1 MFFDRMKKMRIYQ
14 ALLGILFLLGTTL
27 AQAGI
32 VVGGT
37 RIIYPADQAEVQ
49 VSLKNQDDAKRYLV
63 QSWVSNTD
71 DSKAPF
77 VITPPIYKLDENRQT
92 LLHVV
97 YTGDKAK
104 LPQDRESLFMA
115 NIKSVSALPEELRDK
130 NTLQFAIK
138 TKIKLFYR
146 PTALSDTAAKT
157 AWQSLQFSRR
167 NNQLTIKNP
176 TPFYVTLGQLKVAQK
191 EVKPLGKPD
200 APSALSMMIAPFG
213 EQVFALP
220 AGAQSPV
227 MWTAINDF
235 GAETEARQQDL

>member
-1 MFFDRMKKMRIYQ
+1 MRIYN
-14 ALLGILFLLGTTL
+14 AILGIFFLLGATL
-27 AQAGI
+27 AQAG
-32 VVGGT
+32 VVIGGT
-37 RIIYPADQAEVQ
+37 RIIYPSDQAEVQ
-49 VSLKNQDDAKRYLV
+49 VTLKNKDDAKRYLV
-63 QSWVSNTD
+63 HSWVSNID

-97 YTGDKAK
+97 YTGDKTH

-115 NIKSVSALPEELRDK
+115 NIKSVSSVPEELHDK

-146 PTALSDTAAKT
+146 PSALSDAAAKT

-191 EVKPLGKPD
+191 EVKPLGKQD
-200 APSALSMMIAPFG
+200 TPSALSMMIAPYG

-220 AGAQSPV
+220 TAAHGSV

-235 GAETEARQQDL
+235 GAETEPRQQAL

>member
-1 MFFDRMKKMRIYQ
+1 MRIYN
-14 ALLGILFLLGTTL
+14 AILGIFFLLGATL
-27 AQAGI
+27 AQAG
-32 VVGGT
+32 VVIGGT
-37 RIIYPADQAEVQ
+37 RIIYPSDQAEVQ
-49 VSLKNQDDAKRYLV
+49 VTLKNKDDAKRYLV
-63 QSWVSNTD
+63 HSWVSNID

-97 YTGDKAK
+97 YTGDKTH

-115 NIKSVSALPEELRDK
+115 NIKSVSSVPEELRDK

-146 PTALSDTAAKT
+146 PSALSDAAAKT

-191 EVKPLGKPD
+191 EVKPLGKQD
-200 APSALSMMIAPFG
+200 TPSALSMMIAPYG

-220 AGAQSPV
+220 TAAQGSV

-235 GAETEARQQDL
+235 GAETEPRQQAL

>member
-1 MFFDRMKKMRIYQ
+1 MRIYN
-14 ALLGILFLLGTTL
+14 AILGIFFLLGATL
-27 AQAGI
+27 AQAG
-32 VVGGT
+32 VVIGGT
-37 RIIYPADQAEVQ
+37 RIIYPSDQAEVQ
-49 VSLKNQDDAKRYLV
+49 VALKNKDDAKRYLV
-63 QSWVSNTD
+63 HSWVSNID

-97 YTGDKAK
+97 YTGDKTH

-115 NIKSVSALPEELRDK
+115 NIKSVSSMPEELRDK

-146 PTALSDTAAKT
+146 PATLSDTAAKT

-191 EVKPLGKPD
+191 EVKPLGKQD
-200 APSALSMMIAPFG
+200 TPSALSMMIAPYG

-220 AGAQSPV
+220 TAAHGSV

-235 GAETEARQQDL
+235 GAETEPRQQAL

>member
-1 MFFDRMKKMRIYQ
+1 MRIYN
-14 ALLGILFLLGTTL
+14 AILGIFFLLGATL
-27 AQAGI
+27 AQAG
-32 VVGGT
+32 VVIGGT
-37 RIIYPADQAEVQ
+37 RIIYPSDQAEVQ
-49 VSLKNQDDAKRYLV
+49 VTLKNKDDAKRYLV
-63 QSWVSNTD
+63 HSWVSNID

-97 YTGDKAK
+97 YTGDKTH

-115 NIKSVSALPEELRDK
+115 NIKSVSSMPEELHDK

-146 PTALSDTAAKT
+146 PSALSDAAAKT

-191 EVKPLGKPD
+191 EVKPLGKQD
-200 APSALSMMIAPFG
+200 TPSALSMMIAPYG

-220 AGAQSPV
+220 TAAQGSV

-235 GAETEARQQDL
+235 GAETEPRQQAL

>member
-1 MFFDRMKKMRIYQ
+1 MRIYN
-14 ALLGILFLLGTTL
+14 AILGIFFLLGATL
-27 AQAGI
+27 AQAG
-32 VVGGT
+32 VVIGGT
-37 RIIYPADQAEVQ
+37 RIIYSSDQAEVQ
-49 VSLKNQDDAKRYLV
+49 VTLKNKDDAKRYLV
-63 QSWVSNTD
+63 HSWVSNID

-97 YTGDKAK
+97 YTGDKTH

-115 NIKSVSALPEELRDK
+115 NIKSVSSVPEELRDK

-146 PTALSDTAAKT
+146 PATLSDTAAKT

-191 EVKPLGKPD
+191 EVKPLGKQD
-200 APSALSMMIAPFG
+200 TPSALSMMIAPYG

-220 AGAQSPV
+220 TAAHGSV

-235 GAETEARQQDL
+235 GAETEARQQAL

>member
-1 MFFDRMKKMRIYQ
+1 MRIYN
-14 ALLGILFLLGTTL
+14 AILGIFFLLGATL
-27 AQAGI
+27 AQAG
-32 VVGGT
+32 VVIGGT
-37 RIIYPADQAEVQ
+37 RIIYPSDQAEVQ
-49 VSLKNQDDAKRYLV
+49 VALKNKDDAKRYLV
-63 QSWVSNTD
+63 HSWVSNID

-97 YTGDKAK
+97 YTGDKTH

-115 NIKSVSALPEELRDK
+115 NIKSVSSMPEELRDK

-146 PTALSDTAAKT
+146 PSAFSDTAAKT

-191 EVKPLGKPD
+191 EVKPLGKQD
-200 APSALSMMIAPFG
+200 TPSALSMMIAPYG

-220 AGAQSPV
+220 TAAHGSV

-235 GAETEARQQDL
+235 GAETEPRQQAL

>member
-1 MFFDRMKKMRIYQ
+1 MRIYN
-14 ALLGILFLLGTTL
+14 AILGIFFLLGATL
-27 AQAGI
+27 AQAG
-32 VVGGT
+32 VVIGGT
-37 RIIYPADQAEVQ
+37 RIIYPSDQAEVQ
-49 VSLKNQDDAKRYLV
+49 VALKNKDDAKRYLV
-63 QSWVSNTD
+63 HSWVSNID

-97 YTGDKAK
+97 YTGDKTH

-115 NIKSVSALPEELRDK
+115 NIKSVSSVPEELHDK

-146 PTALSDTAAKT
+146 PSALSDAAAKT

-191 EVKPLGKPD
+191 EVKPLGKQD
-200 APSALSMMIAPFG
+200 TPSALSMMIAPYG

-220 AGAQSPV
+220 TAAHGSV

-235 GAETEARQQDL
+235 GAETEARQQAL

>member
-1 MFFDRMKKMRIYQ
+1 MRIYN
-14 ALLGILFLLGTTL
+14 AILGIFFLLGATL
-27 AQAGI
+27 AQAG
-32 VVGGT
+32 VVIGGT
-37 RIIYPADQAEVQ
+37 RIIYPSDQAEVQ
-49 VSLKNQDDAKRYLV
+49 VTLKNKDDAKRYLV
-63 QSWVSNTD
+63 HSWVSNID

-97 YTGDKAK
+97 YTGDKTH

-115 NIKSVSALPEELRDK
+115 NIKSVSSVPEELRDK

-146 PTALSDTAAKT
+146 PATLSDTAAKT

-191 EVKPLGKPD
+191 EVKPLGKQD
-200 APSALSMMIAPFG
+200 TPSALSMMIAPYG

-220 AGAQSPV
+220 TAAHGSV

-235 GAETEARQQDL
+235 GAETEARQQAL

>member
-1 MFFDRMKKMRIYQ
+1 MRIYN
-14 ALLGILFLLGTTL
+14 AILGIFFLLGATL
-27 AQAGI
+27 AQAG
-32 VVGGT
+32 VVIGGT
-37 RIIYPADQAEVQ
+37 RIIYPSDQAEVQ
-49 VSLKNQDDAKRYLV
+49 VALKNKDDAKRYLV
-63 QSWVSNTD
+63 HSWVSNID

-97 YTGDKAK
+97 YTGDKTH

-115 NIKSVSALPEELRDK
+115 NIKSVSSVPEELHDK

-146 PTALSDTAAKT
+146 PSALSDAAAKT

-191 EVKPLGKPD
+191 EVKPLGKQD
-200 APSALSMMIAPFG
+200 TPSALSMMIAPYG

-220 AGAQSPV
+220 TAAQGSV

-235 GAETEARQQDL
+235 GAETEPRQQAL

>member
-1 MFFDRMKKMRIYQ
+1 MRIYN
-14 ALLGILFLLGTTL
+14 AILGIFFLLGATL
-27 AQAGI
+27 AQAG
-32 VVGGT
+32 VVIGGT
-37 RIIYPADQAEVQ
+37 RIIYPSDQAEVQ
-49 VSLKNQDDAKRYLV
+49 VTLKNKDDAKRYLV
-63 QSWVSNTD
+63 HSWVSNID

-97 YTGDKAK
+97 YTGDKTH

-115 NIKSVSALPEELRDK
+115 NIKSVSSVPEELRDK

-146 PTALSDTAAKT
+146 PATLSDTAAKT

-191 EVKPLGKPD
+191 EVKPLGKQD
-200 APSALSMMIAPFG
+200 TPSALSMMIAPYG

-220 AGAQSPV
+220 TAAQGSV

-235 GAETEARQQDL
+235 GAETEPRQQAL

>member
-1 MFFDRMKKMRIYQ
+1 MKEMRIYN
-14 ALLGILFLLGTTL
+14 AILGIFFLLGATL
-27 AQAGI
+27 AQAG
-32 VVGGT
+32 VVIGGT
-37 RIIYPADQAEVQ
+37 RIIYPSDQAEVQ
-49 VSLKNQDDAKRYLV
+49 VTLKNKDDAKRYLV
-63 QSWVSNTD
+63 HSWVSNID

-97 YTGDKAK
+97 YTGDKTH

-115 NIKSVSALPEELRDK
+115 NIKSVSSMPEELRHK

-191 EVKPLGKPD
+191 EVKPLGKQD
-200 APSALSMMIAPFG
+200 TPSALSMMIAPFG
-213 EQVFALP
+213 EQIFALP
-220 AGAQSPV
+220 TDAQGPV

-235 GAETEARQQDL
+235 GAETEPRQQPL

>member
-1 MFFDRMKKMRIYQ
+1 MRIYN
-14 ALLGILFLLGTTL
+14 AILGIFFLLGATL
-27 AQAGI
+27 AQAG
-32 VVGGT
+32 VVIGGT
-37 RIIYPADQAEVQ
+37 RIIYPSDQAEVQ
-49 VSLKNQDDAKRYLV
+49 VTLKNKDDAKRYLV
-63 QSWVSNTD
+63 HSWVSNID

-97 YTGDKAK
+97 YTGDKTH

-115 NIKSVSALPEELRDK
+115 NIKSVSSVPEELRDK

-146 PTALSDTAAKT
+146 PATLSDTAAKT

-191 EVKPLGKPD
+191 EVKPLGKQD
-200 APSALSMMIAPFG
+200 TPSALSMMIAPYG

-220 AGAQSPV
+220 TAAQGSV

-235 GAETEARQQDL
+235 GAETEARQQAL